1 MKVFDGS
8 EASLLIRG
16 NAMIGAS
23 VFTDP
28 GGIVKSGRNCDSA
41 LGLKESSA
49 TAQEFSKLFFF
60 LTAWWWF
67 FDCRNSEKINTCS
80 LVHFTSTGLIAQ

>member
-16 NAMIGAS
+16 NAVIGAS

-28 GGIVKSGRNCDSA
+28 GGIVKSSRNCDSA

-60 LTAWWWF
+60 LTAWWF
-67 FDCRNSEKINTCS
+67 FDCHNLEKINTCS
-80 LVHFTSTGLIAQ
+80 LAHFTSTGLIVQ

>member
-16 NAMIGAS
+16 NAVIGAS

-28 GGIVKSGRNCDSA
+28 GGIVKSGLNCDSA
-41 LGLKESSA
+41 LGLKE
-49 TAQEFSKLFFF
+49 KLSDRSRVCQVVF
-60 LTAWWWF
+60 LL
-67 FDCRNSEKINTCS
+67 NGVVVLSVS
-80 LVHFTSTGLIAQ
+80 